1 MADTTTTRY
10 GLVKPEVGASADTW
24 GAKLNT
30 DFDDLDAIGGAITT
44 TGSANAYVLTTS
56 LSLAAYVA
64 GQSFDIKASFGNTGA
79 ATISVDSLGAKSLT
93 KNGTT
98 ALASGDIV
106 SGNIY
111 RISYDGTQFQIIGG
125 ALSTGYQPLDGDL
138 TAIAALTSAADKM
151 PYSTGSGTW
160 AMADFSSAMRTFHT
174 TPSSANLAALVS
186 DETGSG
192 LLVFATSP
200 TLTTPLLGTP
210 TSGTLTNCTG
220 LPISTGVSGLGTG
233 VATFLATPSSAN
245 LISAVTDE
253 TGSGAL
259 VFANTPTLVTPVLGV
274 ATATSINKVTLTAPA
289 TSATL
294 TVADGKT
301 LTASN
306 TITFTATDG
315 STLAI
320 GTGGTLGTAAYKTI
334 GTSGDTVPKNDT
346 ANTFLTGQT
355 VGSGSGAAALNIDG
369 ASASAESI
377 VFKAAAT
384 SKWTIGRQILTADS
398 AFDFYSHT
406 LGQGLIKLT
415 ETGDAQI
422 YTSATSLATNS
433 IGLRGAP
440 VNVQSVDYTL
450 VLSDAG
456 CSVQQ
461 NAAATKAYTIPP
473 NSSVAFPTGTMILL
487 VSGTYSITVTRG
499 SGVQLYD
506 CNGAAGVDA
515 DVTVTGGGTVLAMAT
530 LYKYSTNIWLI
541 SKTS

>member
-1 MADTTTTRY
+1 MADTNTTRY
-10 GLVKPEVGASADTW
+10 GLVKPEVGASADSW
-24 GAKLNT
+24 GSKLNT

-79 ATISVDSLGAKSLT
+79 ATINVDTLGAKSLT

-125 ALSTGYQPLDGDL
+125 SLSTGYQPLDGDL

-160 AMADFSSAMRTFHT
+160 ALADLSSAQRTFQT

-192 LLVFATSP
+192 ALVFATSP
-200 TLTTPLLGTP
+200 TLVTPILGTP
-210 TSGTLTNCTG
+210 TSGTLTNCT
-220 LPISTGVSGLGTG
+220 LPVGGVTGLGTG
-233 VATFLATPSSAN
+233 VATWLATPSSAN
-245 LISAVTDE
+245 LISAITDE
-253 TGSGAL
+253 TGSGSL

-274 ATATSINKVTLTAPA
+274 ATATSINKVALTAPA

-301 LTASN
+301 LTVSN

-320 GTGGTLGTAAYKTI
+320 GTGGTLGTAAYKAT
-334 GTSGDTVPKNDT
+334 GTSGNTVPLLDG

-369 ASASAESI
+369 GSASAESI

-473 NSSVAFPTGTMILL
+473 NSSVAFPIGTMILL

-499 SGVQLYD
+499 AGVQLYD

-515 DVTVTGGGTVLAMAT
+515 DVTITGGGTVLAMAT